1 MPGKN
6 DVQAVCDWKSGAGL
20 YCGCQNTM
28 AGISM
33 ESGERFGLFFQ
44 VKESVKGIVSS
55 ISLIYFDLVQ

>member
-1 MPGKN
+1 
-6 DVQAVCDWKSGAGL
+6 
-20 YCGCQNTM
+20 M

-44 VKESVKGIVSS
+44 VKDSVKGIVSS